1 MCKDNNEGTPYF
13 FNKESPER
21 TNNDLYPCISLS
33 VNFAKCDQNDPNATI
48 VISGAN
54 TNEWRKFVFTKWQ
67 LSGRKTLV
75 LGIGIEPL
83 AYKTFK
89 LLNVNEGRVQNG
101 GAINY
106 ELELKCNIL
115 PYPQNKSYVIGS
127 EFYQHS
133 IGDEA
138 NFMITVKLYD
148 IEMAHS
154 CHRARGIENSISIE
168 ISKNTKHLR
177 TFIVEKSTFIGTHE
191 FELDM
196 QGNNKISQHEFVF
209 PKWQLSGRN
218 TALVLGFGIEP
229 LAEKTFHLLN
239 ANEDDEQNG
248 SLINYEIKLACNIRP
263 PNDHESY
270 VIGSEF
276 YQHSVREEANFI
288 ITVKLYDIEMAHS
301 CRLTGGY
308 ENSIV
313 ITITKHGYLLRPS
326 TSTGDCKN
334 RVIVDEKVDGTPDE
348 IKNSITCTICME
360 NKRNVIFMPCSHA
373 IVCKSCTEKIM
384 SSSAPG
390 AMKCPICKQN
400 IEKILPF
407 YLS

>member
-1 MCKDNNEGTPYF
+1 MNLCSRSGNFLLGVKRLCSAS
-13 FNKESPER
+13 ESP
-21 TNNDLYPCISLS
+21 LGSLG
-33 VNFAKCDQNDPNATI
+33 NAM
-48 VISGAN
+48 VA
-54 TNEWRKFVFTKWQ
+54 VFGK
-67 LSGRKTLV
+67 RPITLQKHPTLICRWEKV
-75 LGIGIEPL
+75 VHPKDEP
-83 AYKTFK
+83 
-89 LLNVNEGRVQNG
+89 
-101 GAINY
+101 I
-106 ELELKCNIL
+106 
-115 PYPQNKSYVIGS
+115 
-127 EFYQHS
+127 H
-133 IGDEA
+133 
-138 NFMITVKLYD
+138 
-148 IEMAHS
+148 
-154 CHRARGIENSISIE
+154 
-168 ISKNTKHLR
+168 
-177 TFIVEKSTFIGTHE
+177 
-191 FELDM
+191 
-196 QGNNKISQHEFVF
+196 HEFVF

-390 AMKCPICKQN
+390 AMKCPI
-400 IEKILPF
+400 
-407 YLS
+407 

>member
-1 MCKDNNEGTPYF
+1 MKISDNN
-13 FNKESPER
+13 S
-21 TNNDLYPCISLS
+21 
-33 VNFAKCDQNDPNATI
+33 
-48 VISGAN
+48 
-54 TNEWRKFVFTKWQ
+54 NE
-67 LSGRKTLV
+67 L
-75 LGIGIEPL
+75 
-83 AYKTFK
+83 
-89 LLNVNEGRVQNG
+89 
-101 GAINY
+101 
-106 ELELKCNIL
+106 
-115 PYPQNKSYVIGS
+115 
-127 EFYQHS
+127 
-133 IGDEA
+133 
-138 NFMITVKLYD
+138 
-148 IEMAHS
+148 
-154 CHRARGIENSISIE
+154 
-168 ISKNTKHLR
+168 
-177 TFIVEKSTFIGTHE
+177 
-191 FELDM
+191 
-196 QGNNKISQHEFVF
+196 HEFVF
-209 PKWQLSGRN
+209 PKWQLSARN

-248 SLINYEIKLACNIRP
+248 SLINYGIKLACNIRP

-276 YQHSVREEANFI
+276 YQHSVGEEANFI

-313 ITITKHGYLLRPS
+313 ITITKHGYLLRTFYIEKSTFIANNGFEFDMRSDVEVVNSLTNSNVNVEADPS
-326 TSTGDCKN
+326 SNSSRPPTSTGDGKN

-384 SSSAPG
+384 SSSAPAG